1 MLAVEDL
8 AMAKPTHEFTI
19 TGSSWREL
27 LDDLL
32 EQALDQHGSI
42 RQAAKALG
50 VPRSTLASWCTA
62 AGVASPRRRAAL
74 KSAPVKLSV
83 EVARALA
90 SLNLRSAGG

>member
-1 MLAVEDL
+1 
-8 AMAKPTHEFTI
+8 MAKPTHEFTI

-50 VPRSTLASWCTA
+50 VPRSTFASWCTG
-62 AGVASPRRRAAL
+62 AGVESPRRRAAPE
-74 KSAPVKLSV
+74 SAPVELHA

-90 SLNLRSAGG
+90 TWNIQRSAEG